1 MSITQNINNN
11 TQNGTSQEITAFA
24 GGATLTNHQGYF
36 LIGGLCLSLTL
47 IGIVLIIVIGKLT
60 QTCILKLNFISK
72 KQREE
77 LKREILEE
85 LKNS

>member
-1 MSITQNINNN
+1 MSINTITSNTFSSSVKDINQNYNDI
-11 TQNGTSQEITAFA
+11 G
-24 GGATLTNHQGYF
+24 LTNHQGYF

-47 IGIVLIIVIGKLT
+47 IGIALIIVIGKLT
-60 QTCILKLNFISK
+60 QICILKLNFISK